1 MNRMKFVG
9 MAVLAVMLGH
19 QWPSAAA
26 QPAAPPPPDRTA
38 ILNAAAHVMKEA
50 RYCALITVDGNGHP
64 QARAVDAFPAED
76 NFVVWIATKAGT
88 RKLSEIKRNPHVTL
102 YYWDPKDPGYVS
114 LAGTAEIVTAPE
126 EKAKRW
132 KEEWKE
138 FYSDRNRGSDYVLIR
153 VAPLRVEAVSY
164 GLKVLNDEKTWQV
177 PAVSFP
183 VKAKGRD

>member
-1 MNRMKFVG
+1 MNCMKLVS
-9 MAVLAVMLGH
+9 MAVLAVTVTHPRAGT
-19 QWPSAAA
+19 AR
-26 QPAAPPPPDRTA
+26 QPAAPPPPDRAA
-38 ILNAAAHVMKEA
+38 ILNAAAHVMTEA
-50 RYCALITVDGNGHP
+50 RHCALITVDANGHP
-64 QARAVDAFPAED
+64 QARAIDAFPAED

-102 YYWDPKDPGYVS
+102 YYWDAKDPGYVS

-153 VAPLRVEAVSY
+153 VTPSRVEVVSY
-164 GLKVLNDEKTWQV
+164 ALKVLNDEKTWQV

-183 VKAKGRD
+183 VKGKGRD